1 MAYRFHK
8 EGIPTLIWTLI
19 ISFLAFILSSF
30 FYSKFP
36 WLTYGVLLID
46 AFLIV
51 MVLQFF
57 RNPHREIPANAQ
69 HILSPADGKVVVI
82 ETVYENEFLNTDCI
96 KISVFMSPI
105 DVHVNRHPVSGT
117 VEYFRYHPGKFL
129 AAWEPKSSLDN
140 ERTTVVIKSEKGRVL
155 FRQIAGA
162 MARRIVWYCK
172 EGDNA
177 IQGSEM
183 GFIKFGSRV
192 DVYVPIQTNVL
203 VKIGQKVQGGIT
215 SLAEFV

>member
-8 EGIPTLIWTLI
+8 EGTPTLIWTLI

-36 WLTYGVLLID
+36 WVTYVVLSID
-46 AFLIV
+46 IFLIV

-57 RNPHREIPANAQ
+57 RNPHREIPVNIQ
-69 HILSPADGKVVVI
+69 HVLSPADGKVVVI
-82 ETVYENEFLNTDCI
+82 ETVQENEYLRTECI
-96 KISVFMSPI
+96 KISVFMSPVN
-105 DVHVNRHPVSGT
+105 VHVNRYPVSGT
-117 VEYFRYHPGKFL
+117 VAYFRYHPGKFL

-140 ERTTVVIKSEKGRVL
+140 ERTTVVVKSEKGTVL

-162 MARRIVWYCK
+162 LARRIVWYCK

-177 IQGSEM
+177 MQGAEM
-183 GFIKFGSRV
+183 GFIKLGSRV
-192 DVYVPIQTNVL
+192 DVYVPVQSKVL
-203 VKIGQKVQGGIT
+203 VKIGQKVLGGIT
-215 SLAEFV
+215 PLAEFI